1 MSLRSYYERL
11 EACFEGGCG
20 GCYEVW
26 PLWLVSIH
34 SGFALYDANAIL
46 CVVSVPLSITLLCS
60 LAQ

>member
-46 CVVSVPLSITLLCS
+46 CVVLFHCL
-60 LAQ
+60 